1 MKCERAQQQII
12 FYVYGELGDESNR
25 EMELHLSSCESCRN
39 ELQVYQSLHHAM
51 SLAPLEEPSANLLAH
66 CRIRLEDL
74 LDQLPSPNLWMRVQT
89 SIYGFMVQLRAA
101 PGIAAGLAVL
111 GFLLGGLA
119 GHVWK
124 KQAAPLQATT
134 VASVPQSTPLRS
146 IPMMTAHTP
155 SLVASSTTDL
165 VASPAAPQVFNISR
179 IVQHPDTNTV
189 EVHYNQIVPETM
201 EGPMDD
207 PEVQRLLLVA
217 THNAIDIGV
226 QDDSVN
232 LLAEQ
237 CRAGR
242 FCNDGPVRTAL
253 MVALRYDRDASVRA
267 KALDGLEPYVAED
280 THVRDAVLESLMHD
294 PSPQVRSAAMR
305 MLRPV
310 QADSSVRVVLQTL
323 AQQDRNPMIRTAS
336 AQVLRTLP
344 ATQ

>member
-1 MKCERAQQQII
+1 MKCEWAQQQII
-12 FYVYGELGDESNR
+12 SYVYGELGDESSH
-25 EMELHLSSCESCRN
+25 ELELHLSSCESCRN
-39 ELQVYQSLHHAM
+39 ELQVYQALRNAM
-51 SLAPLEEPSANLLAH
+51 SLASVEEPSPNLLAQ
-66 CRIRLEDL
+66 CRIRLEDA
-74 LDQLPSPNLWMRVQT
+74 LDQLPAPNPWMRVQT
-89 SIYGFMVQLRAA
+89 SIYGFVAQLRAA

-111 GFLLGGLA
+111 GFLLGGFA

-124 KQAAPLQATT
+124 KQVPLQSVS
-134 VASVPQSTPLRS
+134 VASATQSAQVTQQ
-146 IPMMTAHTP
+146 MAQAT
-155 SLVASSTTDL
+155 SLT
-165 VASPAAPQVFNISR
+165 ASPDPSSAAFSTAPQVFNVSG

-189 EVHYNQIVPETM
+189 EVHYNRLVPEMM
-201 EGPMDD
+201 EGSMND

-217 THNAIDIGV
+217 THNAIDPDV
-226 QDDSVN
+226 QDDSVD

-237 CRAGR
+237 CRAGH
-242 FCNDGPVRTAL
+242 FCDGSPVRTAL

-294 PSPQVRSAAMR
+294 PSPQVRSAAIR
-305 MLRPV
+305 MLQPV

-323 AQQDRNPMIRTAS
+323 AQQDQNPMIRTAS